1 MKRAAMR
8 CERVMSG
15 RPDNAQLIFIKVR
28 RHPRHTLDANTHR
41 R

>member
-8 CERVMSG
+8 CERAMFG
-15 RPDNAQLIFIKVR
+15 TPDDAQLIFIKVCR
-28 RHPRHTLDANTHR
+28 NRQPTLDATTPR